1 MVRVDVDMIR
11 VDKQSR
17 LEHKVKIH
25 NESNVEIE
33 RMCRWCHEC
42 FGKRFSIVDRPVDRP
57 KFGRDGTWQCI
68 HDGRD
73 RDRVTYI
80 FSFDHEKYAT
90 MFMLRWS

>member
-1 MVRVDVDMIR
+1 MVRVEVGMIR

-17 LEHKVKIH
+17 LENKVKIH
-25 NESNVEIE
+25 KKSAVEIE
-33 RMCRWCHEC
+33 RMCRWCHEH
-42 FGKRFSIVDRPVDRP
+42 FGKRFSIVDRPIERP
-57 KFGRDGTWQCI
+57 TFGHDGTWQCT